1 MGIKLYQNNFYGIN
15 NILILTFVLLF
26 LYACKE
32 RHVPYEDEKVCADLL
47 FHSPYIALQVDYKD
61 SIYNSI
67 LQESD
72 LYMFPP
78 LGDIEIR
85 KDLFTAISKPIKV
98 DSIQWNHLTNENY
111 IIIPQE
117 CIDSVYK
124 NDVRNLIPLV
134 DWRKSNFSI
143 YTISKQEQHYLI
155 YLLAMNKVY
164 LFTDCESGFFK
175 IINEEDL
182 RLLGIVNN

>member
-1 MGIKLYQNNFYGIN
+1 MGKKLYQNNFYGIN
-15 NILILTFVLLF
+15 NILISTFVILF

-32 RHVPYEDEKVCADLL
+32 KHVPYEDEKVCSDLL
-47 FHSPYIALQVDYKD
+47 LHAPYIALQIDYKD

-78 LGDIEIR
+78 LDDIEIR

-98 DSIQWNHLTNENY
+98 DSIQWNQLVSENY
-111 IIIPQE
+111 IIIPQSR
-117 CIDSVYK
+117 IDSVYK

-134 DWRKSNFSI
+134 DRRNSNFSI

-164 LFTDCESGFFK
+164 LFTDCESGLFK

-182 RLLGIVNN
+182 RFLGIINK